1 MAKLKNNNTATQL
14 LKLGLN
20 KTQMEIFFE
29 FICETYWQDSIKI
42 YNKLE
47 IIRESLDTKNKSY
60 VLIKFDK
67 KSYDVNLEI
76 LNNELEFFCN
86 CNHRGNSKLCAHAGA
101 ILLYKLL
108 KEKNNDFNSKL
119 KISSEKINEK
129 KTGSDL
135 GYFKELFPKVKTD
148 DKRNMIYF
156 NFEDFEKDKQILNI
170 ERGIIKKDGRY
181 GSPVKFQGTN
191 FKSFKWDIS
200 KNVEKVINF
209 INGGDS
215 YGIGYSSGFSK
226 SRFYDA
232 NTDLMMPV
240 LKDLYFEEQE
250 IILGAVFSKEPFNI
264 VFDITKNKDDNY
276 FIEPFFVYGNKKRT
290 LLKMDLIEI
299 GNTSL
304 WVFDFDTRTF
314 YEYKNHENF
323 DIARKI
329 IKLPKKLELNEK
341 ELKEFIDKYYQKI
354 LNDFEFN
361 ISNTLK
367 REVKNVIPKAKLY
380 LEKSGTNAKVKL
392 KFDYSGKEINYFSS
406 NNDIV
411 ILENDILFDI
421 HRDREYEDEIV
432 EKINEMCIV
441 TDEMSDEFVI
451 EGDLIDFVANE
462 IPNIIK
468 LGVLVLGEENLFNF
482 KIVKTKPKMNM
493 NISKKS
499 DWFEIKGDVKFGKES
514 VDVKDVLEAI
524 FKNKRFVRLSDG
536 REAVIPKEWIKN
548 LKNYSGFFD
557 LSEEDYRL
565 SKYHTS
571 ILDNLMELSSKTSMD
586 ENVNK
591 IISNFKNFDKIKPYI
606 LPKGIKAELRNYQK
620 SGFDWLCF
628 LRDFGVNGVLA
639 DDMGLGKTLQTL
651 SLLQKIKDEK
661 VDKPFLVIVPTS
673 LVFNWQ
679 SEIEKFT
686 PDLNVYVHHGQKRVS
701 SDPKKF
707 RAAWSKKDLI
717 ITTYGVLRNDLKLFT
732 DCEFEYIVLD
742 EAQVIKNPISIS
754 AKSVFSLNGK
764 NKLVI
769 SGTPI
774 QNNLTDLWSLFHF
787 LNPGYL
793 GGYEFFKENFVIP
806 IERDHDKNAS
816 DSLKKLINPFLFRR
830 TKKII
835 SDELPDKTEIILRS
849 SFSKEEK
856 DIYENWKEYYKN
868 EIKQII
874 EEKNVGKSK
883 MKILEGLMKLRQIC
897 LHPKMIDP
905 EYTGSSSK
913 FDLLMMEI
921 EKVIS
926 EGHKV
931 LVFSSFVK
939 MLTLVKEEFDKKRIN
954 YSYLDGKTKDREK
967 IVSKFQNSEEAGVF
981 LISIKAGGL
990 GLNLTSADYVFIIDP
1005 WWNPAVEMQAMDR
1018 AHRIGQEN
1026 KVFVYKMIAE
1036 ESIEE
1041 KILDL
1046 QKDKKKLVED
1056 LIVEDEGLLKNIN
1069 IEDIKKLFD

>member
-1 MAKLKNNNTATQL
+1 
-14 LKLGLN
+14 
-20 KTQMEIFFE
+20 
-29 FICETYWQDSIKI
+29 
-42 YNKLE
+42 
-47 IIRESLDTKNKSY
+47 
-60 VLIKFDK
+60 
-67 KSYDVNLEI
+67 
-76 LNNELEFFCN
+76 
-86 CNHRGNSKLCAHAGA
+86 
-101 ILLYKLL
+101 
-108 KEKNNDFNSKL
+108 
-119 KISSEKINEK
+119 
-129 KTGSDL
+129 
-135 GYFKELFPKVKTD
+135 
-148 DKRNMIYF
+148 
-156 NFEDFEKDKQILNI
+156 
-170 ERGIIKKDGRY
+170 
-181 GSPVKFQGTN
+181 
-191 FKSFKWDIS
+191 
-200 KNVEKVINF
+200 
-209 INGGDS
+209 
-215 YGIGYSSGFSK
+215 
-226 SRFYDA
+226 
-232 NTDLMMPV
+232 
-240 LKDLYFEEQE
+240 
-250 IILGAVFSKEPFNI
+250 
-264 VFDITKNKDDNY
+264 
-276 FIEPFFVYGNKKRT
+276 
-290 LLKMDLIEI
+290 
-299 GNTSL
+299 
-304 WVFDFDTRTF
+304 
-314 YEYKNHENF
+314 
-323 DIARKI
+323 
-329 IKLPKKLELNEK
+329 
-341 ELKEFIDKYYQKI
+341 
-354 LNDFEFN
+354 
-361 ISNTLK
+361 
-367 REVKNVIPKAKLY
+367 
-380 LEKSGTNAKVKL
+380 
-392 KFDYSGKEINYFSS
+392 
-406 NNDIV
+406 
-411 ILENDILFDI
+411 
-421 HRDREYEDEIV
+421 V